1 MKLPCKS
8 CSLHSSHGN
17 KRALTLITRFS
28 QHTTDTTDL
37 PLYQRPMGRE
47 VKEEVGIKGLLRET
61 ARVPERRDFS
71 TVTLV
76 NIWGQ
81 SVLGL

>member
-1 MKLPCKS
+1 MQSLLP
-8 CSLHSSHGN
+8 
-17 KRALTLITRFS
+17 ALLTWKQTCPDTDHALQPTR
-28 QHTTDTTDL
+28 HRHH
-37 PLYQRPMGRE
+37 RPAFVPEASGRE

-71 TVTLV
+71 TVTPV